1 MGNAVIHFELMSR
14 EPEKV
19 SAFYAKVFDW
29 SINHVPQI
37 NYRIVET
44 GAEGEM
50 HGINGG
56 IVKPDK
62 PGPWPGNMLFYILV
76 DDLAKYREQI
86 VAAGGKIH
94 IEEQKVRGMGK
105 FSLFTDP
112 EGRMMGL
119 WKAKTK

>member
-1 MGNAVIHFELMSR
+1 MGNAVIHFELMSK

-19 SAFYAKVFDW
+19 SAFYAKIFDW
-29 SINHVPQI
+29 KVTHHPET
-37 NYRIVET
+37 NYRVVET

-56 IVKPDK
+56 IVKPDQ

-76 DDLAKYREQI
+76 DDLAKYRNKV
-86 VAAGGKIH
+86 VAAGGKIQ
-94 IEEQKVRGMGK
+94 IEEQKVPGMGK

-119 WKAKTK
+119 WKAKQ

>member
-1 MGNAVIHFELMSR
+1 MSKD
-14 EPEKV
+14 PAKV
-19 SAFYAKVFDW
+19 SDFYAKIFGWKVQ
-29 SINHVPQI
+29 HRPEM

-50 HGINGG
+50 RGINGG
-56 IVKPDK
+56 IVKPERE
-62 PGPWPGNMLFYILV
+62 GPWPGNMLFYILV
-76 DDLAKYREQI
+76 DDLAAYRKKI

-94 IEEQKVRGMGK
+94 VEAQKVPGMGK

-119 WKAKTK
+119 WKAKQK

>member
-1 MGNAVIHFELMSR
+1 MGNAVIHFELMSK

-19 SAFYAKVFDW
+19 SGFYAKVFDW
-29 SINHVPQI
+29 EVTHRPEI
-37 NYRIVET
+37 NYRIVDT

-62 PGPWPGNMLFYILV
+62 PAPWPGNMLFYILV
-76 DDLAKYREQI
+76 DDLAKYRRKV

-94 IEEQKVRGMGK
+94 VEEQKVVGMGK

-119 WKAKTK
+119 WKAKT

>member
-1 MGNAVIHFELMSR
+1 MGNAVVHFELMSKT
-14 EPEKV
+14 PEKV
-19 SAFYAKVFDW
+19 ADFYAKTFGW
-29 SINHVPQI
+29 KIQHHPQI

-62 PGPWPGNMLFYILV
+62 QEPWPGNMLFYILV
-76 DDLAKYREQI
+76 DDLAAYRKK
-86 VAAGGKIH
+86 VVKAGGKIQ
-94 IEEQKVRGMGK
+94 IEEQKVPGMGK
-105 FSLFTDP
+105 FSLFLDP

-119 WKAKTK
+119 WKAKQ